1 MTPSLIQGTIDE
13 NAIPRDAE
21 YVQGQVVQA
30 VVLEL
35 YTDTFAAVL
44 SLRRE
49 DISRAMK
56 GGVVREYGKWDYKAE
71 DEDIKREK
79 AKENAKLAKTRNIQH
94 PFYRNFNYKQAEEY
108 LAPQNVGDYVIRP
121 SSKGASYL
129 TITWKVGNN
138 LFQHLLVEERSRG
151 RFKEYIVDGKTYED
165 LDQLAFQH
173 IQVIAKNVTDMVRHP
188 KFREGTLSVVHEWL
202 ESYTRANP
210 KSSAYVFCY
219 DHKLPGNF
227 LLLFKV
233 NVSAKVVTWHVKTE
247 VGGYELRSS
256 VYPNMLSLCNGF
268 KQAVKMS
275 LQQTKSYNTGYY

>member
-1 MTPSLIQGTIDE
+1 MGSGTT
-13 NAIPRDAE
+13 R
-21 YVQGQVVQA
+21 
-30 VVLEL
+30 LK
-35 YTDTFAAVL
+35 
-44 SLRRE
+44 
-49 DISRAMK
+49 MK
-56 GGVVREYGKWDYKAE
+56 ILKGE
-71 DEDIKREK
+71 

-188 KFREGTLSVVHEWL
+188 KFREG
-202 ESYTRANP
+202 R
-210 KSSAYVFCY
+210 
-219 DHKLPGNF
+219 
-227 LLLFKV
+227 
-233 NVSAKVVTWHVKTE
+233 
-247 VGGYELRSS
+247 
-256 VYPNMLSLCNGF
+256 
-268 KQAVKMS
+268 
-275 LQQTKSYNTGYY
+275 